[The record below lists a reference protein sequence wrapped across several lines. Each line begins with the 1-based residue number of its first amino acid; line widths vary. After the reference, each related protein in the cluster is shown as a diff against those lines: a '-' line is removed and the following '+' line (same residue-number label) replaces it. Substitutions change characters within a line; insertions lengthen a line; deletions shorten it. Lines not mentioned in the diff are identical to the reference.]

1 MRTLLRQIT
10 STLRAKLYTKTM
22 TPEFNHT
29 VSDSD
34 LTITPEAR
42 EQLTQ
47 LWKQIDDDTIE
58 AIRIFVSGGGCS
70 GMTYGMTF
78 TDRRMDFD
86 LVKSEDTFTIYID
99 AIAIN
104 YLRGVEIAYEVKP
117 HGATF
122 VFNNVFTSTGGS
134 GTCGGCGAAH
144 G

>member
-1 MRTLLRQIT
+1 MESI
-10 STLRAKLYTKTM
+10 
-22 TPEFNHT
+22 
-29 VSDSD
+29 
-34 LTITPEAR
+34 TITEKAGNHL
-42 EQLTQ
+42 QS
-47 LWKQIDDDTIE
+47 
-58 AIRIFVSGGGCS
+58 VSKGKDKVLFSVEGGGCS

-86 LVKSEDTFTIYID
+86 LVKSEDTFNIYID

-104 YLRGVEIAYEVKP
+104 YLRGVEIAYEIKP
-117 HGATF
+117 HGSTF